1 MLEAKFGITFRND
14 LTITS
19 EGNTMLTIYIAS
31 GCIAPNVSSG
41 DLTMN
46 ANLDLSLGSFYN
58 SQHAATVIHTY
69 VGENDSLSVRLM
81 NSYQ

>member
-31 GCIAPNVSSG
+31 GCIAPNVSGS

-46 ANLDLSLGSFYN
+46 ANLGLPLGSFYN
-58 SQHAATVIHTY
+58 SQYADAVIHTY
-69 VGENDSLSVRLM
+69 SGENASLSVRLM
-81 NSYQ
+81 DSYR